1 MLKLED
7 INDEVYFQF
16 RRSQVE
22 GLGSDRLGQIH
33 VSDLIKPCMRN
44 VIYKKIN
51 KSTGVSTED
60 MKSLYFGQAVHSNSQ
75 LAEDK
80 LYEMFVA
87 YDYKRDKT
95 LTEEEAKSI
104 PADDPRHLD
113 IIYGSIDDLLK
124 VGDKWVICDK
134 KTTGSIDYFS
144 KARSKPS
151 ESHVEQINRYRVLLK
166 KCYNIDAERGA
177 VIYISN
183 KVESDKRDK
192 PIVMSFKL
200 DPVEETLVDM
210 IKKARIIKESMTKFI
225 LPERTKC
232 FLCDGMCPYATKCF
246 GDNRS
251 KWNDKERRN

>member
-7 INDEVYFQF
+7 INNEVYFQF

-22 GLGSDRLGQIH
+22 ALGTERLGQIH

-44 VIYKKIN
+44 VIYKKTEPQ
-51 KSTGVSTED
+51 TGVSTED
-60 MKSLYFGQAVHSNSQ
+60 IKSLYYGQCVHNNSKI
-75 LAEDK
+75 ADDDHH
-80 LYEMFVA
+80 EMFLA
-87 YDYKRDKT
+87 YDYVRD
-95 LTEEEAKSI
+95 EAIKYEDAVKI
-104 PADDPRHLD
+104 PVDDPRQLD
-113 IIYGSIDDLLK
+113 IIYGSIDDLIK
-124 VGDKWVICDK
+124 VKGEWVICDK

-151 ESHVEQINRYRVLLK
+151 ESHVDQINRYRVLLK
-166 KCYNIDAERGA
+166 KCHNIDAERGA
-177 VIYISN
+177 VIYVSN

-200 DPVEETLVDM
+200 DSVESTLKEM
-210 IKKARIIKESMTKFI
+210 IEKSRVIKSSLTEFT

-246 GDNRS
+246 GDNRTHYE
-251 KWNDKERRN
+251 KPD